1 MSKRKETKNEGKVG
15 VALRPSGDEL
25 SEDLIAGFCIRSIV
39 LITDLY
45 NHFVDNLCPRPVLPH
60 LPGIISAGRFPEYP
74 FIIIFRC
81 LVDPAF
87 VDAKRVDMIL
97 FIDGFGKTVV
107 VVSVVLFG
115 LPFVELCRNCVR
127 HSCTS

>member
-60 LPGIISAGRFPEYP
+60 LPGIISVHNHLSLSRRSSFRGCQKGRYDP
-74 FIIIFRC
+74 FY
-81 LVDPAF
+81 
-87 VDAKRVDMIL
+87 
-97 FIDGFGKTVV
+97 
-107 VVSVVLFG
+107 
-115 LPFVELCRNCVR
+115 
-127 HSCTS
+127 